1 MFNRLN
7 NTFLN
12 WIKICVCMYI
22 VHIHVGAVVGVCTCT
37 CMASCISYTEP
48 TVTLGVRLMH
58 IGKYLCSYGKFAR
71 FRMQWHVCW
80 RHLENS
86 IFIVYLFVMKNDSN
100 RSYDTHSFTWSHF
113 SRPTIITLNVYTFV
127 DSGKET
133 IFFSHCTPTT
143 AASNRIFIAISSHSM
158 SFIFYSLDF
167 LVVGCA
173 FMCDSLDSW
182 FNCASRDQSSK
193 RIRMR
198 KRIFIT
204 QSWNRIAWNAHRF
217 SHTHRNGKRVG
228 AENDIG
234 NTVHNINFVDY
245 HKFTFMV
252 QLCSRW
258 QLNMK
263 RHRMRK
269 TETTTET
276 EMES

>member
-1 MFNRLN
+1 
-7 NTFLN
+7 
-12 WIKICVCMYI
+12 
-22 VHIHVGAVVGVCTCT
+22 
-37 CMASCISYTEP
+37 
-48 TVTLGVRLMH
+48 
-58 IGKYLCSYGKFAR
+58 
-71 FRMQWHVCW
+71 
-80 RHLENS
+80 
-86 IFIVYLFVMKNDSN
+86 MKNDSN

-127 DSGKET
+127 DSGKAT
-133 IFFSHCTPTT
+133 FFFRIVFRKLWLRQRRHQTVYSSLYRLILCLFFFFFLLLIF
-143 AASNRIFIAISSHSM
+143 
-158 SFIFYSLDF
+158 LW
-167 LVVGCA
+167 LVVLSCVTLWIVDLTVPHGTKVA
-173 FMCDSLDSW
+173 NVLE
-182 FNCASRDQSSK
+182 
-193 RIRMR
+193 MR

-217 SHTHRNGKRVG
+217 SHTHRNGKRID

-245 HKFTFMV
+245 HKFTFMG

-276 EMES
+276 EMELSMSESEYIEMK

>member
-1 MFNRLN
+1 
-7 NTFLN
+7 
-12 WIKICVCMYI
+12 
-22 VHIHVGAVVGVCTCT
+22 
-37 CMASCISYTEP
+37 
-48 TVTLGVRLMH
+48 
-58 IGKYLCSYGKFAR
+58 
-71 FRMQWHVCW
+71 
-80 RHLENS
+80 
-86 IFIVYLFVMKNDSN
+86 MKNDSN

-113 SRPTIITLNVYTFV
+113 SRPTIITLNVYTSV
-127 DSGKET
+127 DSGKAT
-133 IFFSHCTPTT
+133 FFSHCIPKALTPTT
-143 AASNRIFIAISSHSM
+143 AASNRIFIAISSHSL
-158 SFIFYSLDF
+158 SFLLFFSSLDF

-217 SHTHRNGKRVG
+217 SHTHRNGKRIG

-245 HKFTFMV
+245 HKFTFMG

-276 EMES
+276 EMELSMSESEYIEMK